1 VLSGGS
7 RRYTQLPSDDR
18 SNRACL
24 DKSAFPVWRPSCLPE
39 GRKRMPQATLRINV
53 DGREETISEYICD
66 WPDCPASVSA
76 APAPAILNVTMR
88 ATSITVTTTA
98 AL

>member
-1 VLSGGS
+1 
-7 RRYTQLPSDDR
+7 
-18 SNRACL
+18 
-24 DKSAFPVWRPSCLPE
+24 
-39 GRKRMPQATLRINV
+39 MPQATLRINV

-88 ATSITVTTTA
+88 ATSITVTATA

>member
-1 VLSGGS
+1 
-7 RRYTQLPSDDR
+7 
-18 SNRACL
+18 
-24 DKSAFPVWRPSCLPE
+24 
-39 GRKRMPQATLRINV
+39 MPQATLRINV

-66 WPDCPASVSA
+66 WPASVSA

-88 ATSITVTTTA
+88 ATSITVTATA